1 MIDVWSAA
9 RATELLAD
17 QDAPDATPPAELLAD
32 QDAPDAAPPAERSSG
47 AELSPVWEIQAGLDR
62 HLPNRGVSVLL
73 RRDAVM
79 RRALAIGDVL
89 ATYLALGF
97 ALDVIGGASI
107 HPRPAILL
115 LAPFVVLVSKGLG
128 LYDRD
133 QHLLRKTTI
142 DEIPTILHLCVFW
155 ALTFWLGEWLFVGAP
170 LRRAQIFAMTIVG
183 FGLTVAARSL
193 ARGLAVK
200 ATPPERC
207 ILIGNADDAA
217 RTANKLSS
225 SSGVSAVLLGRLGFS
240 EAGADQARRENF
252 PVLGTWREL
261 ARVVRAHAVER
272 VIIAPGGDE
281 ESVLDCVRL
290 VKALGVKVSV
300 LPRLLEVVGSS
311 AMFDE
316 IDGITLLGV
325 RQYGLSKSSALL
337 KRLVDVVGA
346 VVGLVLL
353 APVFVILAVAIR
365 VDSPGPPFFRQLRI
379 GRRGE
384 RFSMLKFRT
393 MVKDADELKARVRHL
408 NEVDGGLFK
417 IGDDPRITR
426 VGRFLRRTSVDELPQ
441 LFNVLKGDM
450 SLVGP
455 RPLVQDED
463 ALIEGWRRRRLAV
476 KPGMTGL
483 WQVFG
488 SARIP
493 MHEMVKID
501 YIYGANWSVWL
512 DVKILLRT
520 LPYMVTRRGL

>member
-1 MIDVWSAA
+1 MIDVWSAQ
-9 RATELLAD
+9 RGRELLAD
-17 QDAPDATPPAELLAD
+17 PEAPDGPHSA
-32 QDAPDAAPPAERSSG
+32 QRSSD
-47 AELSPVWEIQAGLDR
+47 AEISPVWEVQTRFDR
-62 HLPNRGVSVLL
+62 RVPNRGASVVL
-73 RRDAVM
+73 RRDAVL
-79 RRALAIGDVL
+79 RRSMAIGDVI
-89 ATYLALGF
+89 AAYLALGF

-115 LAPFVVLVSKGLG
+115 LAPFVVLVGKVLG

-133 QHLLRKTTI
+133 QHLLRKSTI
-142 DEIPTILHLCVFW
+142 DEVPTILHLCVLW
-155 ALTFWLGEWLFVGAP
+155 TLTFWLGEWLFVGAP

-183 FGLTVAARSL
+183 FALTVAARSL
-193 ARGLAVK
+193 ARALALKV
-200 ATPPERC
+200 TPPERC
-207 ILIGNADDAA
+207 ILIGSADDAA
-217 RTANKLSS
+217 RTANKLST
-225 SSGVSAVLLGRLGFS
+225 SSGVSAVLLGRLVFS
-240 EAGADQARRENF
+240 QDTVDQAPGEDF
-252 PVLGTWREL
+252 PVLGTWRGL

-325 RQYGLSKSSALL
+325 RQFGLSKSSEFL
-337 KRLVDVVGA
+337 KRLVDVIGA

-353 APVFVILAVAIR
+353 APLFVILAVAIR
-365 VDSPGPPFFRQLRI
+365 LDSPGSPFFRQPRI

-393 MVKDADELKARVRHL
+393 MVHGADELKADIGHL

-417 IGDDPRITR
+417 ISDDPRITR
-426 VGRFLRRTSVDELPQ
+426 IGGFLRRTSVDELPQ

-455 RPLVQDED
+455 RPLVEDED

-520 LPYMVTRRGL
+520 LPYVVTRRGL